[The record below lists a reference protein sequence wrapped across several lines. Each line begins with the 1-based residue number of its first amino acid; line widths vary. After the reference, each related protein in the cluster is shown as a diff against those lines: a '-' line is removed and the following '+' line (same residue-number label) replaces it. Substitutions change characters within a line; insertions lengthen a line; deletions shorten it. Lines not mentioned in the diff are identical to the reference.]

1 MVPQRSVVRTV
12 HVASRVLRPVI
23 LTLALL
29 VVPVLPSAHLP
40 GAAAGKT
47 TLTLGVDQEIVGLD
61 PTKVTAFSSFRRID
75 LLYNKLVA
83 YDSGLRVVGD
93 LAESWETPDTRT
105 YIFHLRRGVRFHDGT
120 EMTSEDAAFTIAR
133 ILDPQTASP
142 GRSYLEPV
150 ESVTAPDRYTIR
162 LHLKYPLASLLS
174 GLASGNAAIVE
185 KAAVLRSG
193 DLQKTEAG
201 TGPFMLAEW
210 VPDNFMRLARNPN
223 YFKPGLPRLDEVIF
237 RVIPE
242 QASLLAGIRTR
253 SLDMA
258 TISDGSVVK
267 QALTDQS
274 LAVQQSPSLNL
285 RIFSFNTT
293 RAPFTDARVRH
304 AIAFAIDRQAIVNA
318 AEFGLGV
325 VSGPIPAP
333 DTLWALPVTAFPEY
347 RPDPDRARR
356 MLQEAGA
363 AGAAFGIVA
372 SPTYEGGLAVAQV
385 IQSQLRAIGLAP
397 TIENIEW
404 GTYINRWVKR
414 DFDAMVELRG
424 GDPDPD
430 RFLYRTFYSA
440 GAVNNF
446 LFKDA
451 AVDRLLER
459 GRVHVPVA
467 ERQPIY
473 HDLETL
479 LVQAAP
485 AVFLYTPLET
495 QVLQSYVKGFRVI
508 PTGALTYLEQAS
520 IDR

>member
-1 MVPQRSVVRTV
+1 VLRRRVLLCLVVLAAVPLATGLPA
-12 HVASRVLRPVI
+12 ASR
-23 LTLALL
+23 TE
-29 VVPVLPSAHLP
+29 
-40 GAAAGKT
+40 AAAART
-47 TLTLGVDQEIVGLD
+47 TLTIGVDQEVVGLD
-61 PTKVTAFSSFRRID
+61 PNKVTAFSSFRRID
-75 LLYNKLVA
+75 LLYNKLVT
-83 YDSGLRVVGD
+83 YDAGLRIVGD
-93 LAESWETPDTRT
+93 LAESWDNPDART
-105 YIFHLRRGVRFHDGT
+105 YVFHLRKGVRFHDGA
-120 EMTSEDAAFTIAR
+120 ELTSDDVVFTIQR
-133 ILDPQTASP
+133 ILEPKTASP

-150 ESVTAPDRYTIR
+150 DSVTATDRYTVR

-185 KAAVLRSG
+185 KAAVLKSG

-210 VPDNFMRLARNPN
+210 VPDNFMRLARNPR
-223 YFKPGLPRLDEVIF
+223 YFKRGLPKVDEVVF

-242 QASLLAGIRTR
+242 QASLLAGVRAR

-267 QALTDQS
+267 QALADRALVVAQ
-274 LAVQQSPSLNL
+274 APSLNL

-293 RAPFTDARVRH
+293 RPPFTDARVRD
-304 AIAFAIDRQAIVNA
+304 AIAYAIDRQAIVNA

-333 DTLWALPVTAFPEY
+333 DKVWALPTSEFPEY
-347 RPDPDRARR
+347 HPDPAKARQ

-363 AGAAFGIVA
+363 AGASFRIVA

-385 IQSQLRAIGLAP
+385 IQSQLQAVGLRP

-414 DFDAMVELRG
+414 DFDTMVELRG

-430 RFLYRTFYSA
+430 RFLYRTFYST

-446 LFKDA
+446 LFKDPA
-451 AVDRLLER
+451 IDRLLDR
-459 GRVHVPVA
+459 GRVHLTVA
-467 ERQPIY
+467 ERRPIY
-473 HDLETL
+473 HELEKA
-479 LVQAAP
+479 LVRAAP
-485 AVFLYTPLET
+485 AVFLYTPMET
-495 QVLQSYVKGFRVI
+495 QVLQRYVTGFRVI
-508 PTGALTYLEQAS
+508 PTGALTYLEQTS
-520 IDR
+520 IQR